1 MKNLSLKLFWRLA
14 AIFLIIL
21 LLVTG
26 VNLFVSVDSAQK
38 HTLQVTQELDKNL
51 AQECVNMV
59 SELLD
64 SSNAEAALADIMHS
78 MMVINPSVEVYMLDN
93 AGKILHYVAPK
104 KVVKLEQ
111 VGLEPINKFIT
122 SYDGSIIQGD
132 DPRNPGECKIFSA
145 APIIKDGAENGYIY
159 IILASQEYASVVD
172 MMFGSYIMRLGTNTV
187 VITLIFAAL
196 IGLLAIY
203 LITRQLRTIIT
214 SIQEFNQGNLAA
226 RVPATSGELGSVGET
241 FNEMAGTIQKQI
253 EELKGVEKLRQELI
267 ANISHDLRTP
277 ISSIQGYSELLQ
289 LKGSQ
294 LSAEEK
300 TEYLDTINN
309 NVVRLKKLVND
320 LFELSKLESNAVQPE
335 LEPMSVSE
343 LVHDIAGKFRLIA
356 KEKGV
361 SVNTILSKDLPLVQ
375 ADVAMIDRVLQNL
388 IDNAIKHCSQGDTVN
403 VELNLTDEGDV
414 QVSVVDSGA
423 GIAAEELPYIFERYY
438 KGKDIS
444 KKSGTGLGL
453 AIARK
458 IVDLHGS
465 KISVKSQLNRG
476 STFTFSLPTL

>member
-1 MKNLSLKLFWRLA
+1 MKNRSLKLFWRLA
-14 AIFLIIL
+14 AIFMIIL
-21 LLVTG
+21 LFVTG
-26 VNLFVSVDSAQK
+26 VNLFVAVDSAQK

-78 MMVINPSVEVYMLDN
+78 MMVINPSVEVYMLDD

-104 KVVKLEQ
+104 KVVKLEE
-111 VGLEPINKFIT
+111 VGLEPIKKFIN

-132 DPRNPGECKIFSA
+132 DPRSPGECKIFSA
-145 APIIKDGAENGYIY
+145 APILKDGVENGYIY
-159 IILASQEYASVVD
+159 IILASQEYTSVVD
-172 MMFGSYIMRLGTNTV
+172 MMFGSYIMRLGANTA

-203 LITRQLRTIIT
+203 FITRQISGIIS

-226 RVPATSGELGSVGET
+226 RIPVTSGELGAVGAT
-241 FNEMAGTIQKQI
+241 FNEMAETIQHQI

-300 TEYLDTINN
+300 TEYLETINN
-309 NVVRLKKLVND
+309 NVRRLKKLVND

-335 LEPMSVSE
+335 IEPMSVSE

-356 KEKGV
+356 KDKGV

-403 VELNLTDEGDV
+403 IELNLTNEGDV
-414 QVSVVDSGA
+414 QIAVVDSGA
-423 GIAAEELPYIFERYY
+423 GIAEEELPYIFERYY
-438 KGKDIS
+438 KGKDTN

-458 IVDLHGS
+458 IMALHGS
-465 KISVKSQLNRG
+465 NISVKSQLNMG